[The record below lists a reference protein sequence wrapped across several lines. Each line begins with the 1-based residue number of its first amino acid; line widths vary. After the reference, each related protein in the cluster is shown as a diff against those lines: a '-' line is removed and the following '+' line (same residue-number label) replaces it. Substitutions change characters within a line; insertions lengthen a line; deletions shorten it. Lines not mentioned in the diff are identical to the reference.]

1 MCIRAVLAGMVSTDN
16 GGSAAAGGA
25 ADADLQHAPG
35 LTHNHKAQR
44 MVGTDGMQPCNS
56 ATCSGAPGSHQ
67 SLLHTPVD
75 DAATAATGRS
85 CSSSE
90 DSEAEDMVEDDGCMS
105 DADSG

>member
-25 ADADLQHAPG
+25 ADADMPHAPA
-35 LTHNHKAQR
+35 LTHSHKAQR
-44 MVGTDGMQPCNS
+44 VAGTDGMQPCSS
-56 ATCSGAPGSHQ
+56 AACSGAPGSHQ
-67 SLLHTPVD
+67 SLLHIPMD
-75 DAATAATGRS
+75 DAATATAGRS

-90 DSEAEDMVEDDGCMS
+90 ASEAEDMVEDDGCMS